1 MNLQQKDP
9 LNIVITGVGGQ
20 GNLVMSR
27 LLGETLIS
35 DGYLV
40 TIGETIG
47 MSQRNG
53 SVASLMRIS
62 RDTQYMPLIPEGT
75 GDIIVGLEPMETMR
89 ALASYGNPETF
100 VITNIRPVPPMA
112 IVTSKIDYPTRTGWK
127 IDGSRKKIE
136 YPTLETIK
144 QYINSLSQNTW
155 YIDASQI
162 ALDLDMPRLTNVVMV
177 GALVSSGLTPL
188 KEDKVRRQIEIN
200 FGKKFLEL
208 NIKAFEAG
216 LVIKIKQC

>member
-1 MNLQQKDP
+1 MNLQAKDP
-9 LNIVITGVGGQ
+9 LHIVITGVGGQ
-20 GNLVMSR
+20 GNLAMSR
-27 LLGETLIS
+27 LLGEALIS
-35 DGYLV
+35 DGYLI
-40 TIGETIG
+40 TIGETLG

-53 SVASLMRIS
+53 AVTSLLRIS
-62 RDTQYMPLIPEGT
+62 RDTQYMPLIPEGK

-89 ALASYGNPETF
+89 ALASWGNPETF

-112 IVTSKIDYPTRTGWK
+112 IATGKIDYPTRTGW
-127 IDGSRKKIE
+127 ITDSSRKKIE
-136 YPTLETIK
+136 YPTLKTIK
-144 QYINSLSQNTW
+144 QYINALSQNAW

-162 ALDLDMPRLTNVVMV
+162 ALDLGMPRLTNVVMV
-177 GALVSSGLTPL
+177 GALVSSGLTPW

-216 LVIKIKQC
+216 LAIKIQQC